1 MKLFRAGMNEKYYFQ
16 CDSCGQEMHS
26 TNEDDHVVG
35 LCDMCGEYG
44 SDCETD
50 RGYPES
56 DYCNHED
63 YPCCGCS

>member
-1 MKLFRAGMNEKYYFQ
+1 MTKEYVECR
-16 CDSCGQEMHS
+16 SCGAEFY
-26 TNEDDHVVG
+26 TNNEDQMVFE

-44 SDCETD
+44 ADWETD
-50 RGYPES
+50 RGYPEP

>member
-1 MKLFRAGMNEKYYFQ
+1 MTKVFVECR
-16 CDSCGQEMHS
+16 SCGTEFY
-26 TNEDDHVVG
+26 TNNEDQMVSG

-44 SDCETD
+44 SDWETD
-50 RGYPES
+50 RGYPEP